1 MNFLQYHN
9 VLRWLVVVAGIWT
22 VLQALG
28 GLIGKREH
36 SRGDNMSSLIFMIS
50 CDLQLLLGLILFV
63 SNGWFARLKT
73 GMGVVMKDPV
83 SRFFTVEHA
92 LIMIIAWILVH
103 IGRSSVKRAD
113 NDTAKHK
120 RMLIY
125 YGIAIFLILISIPWP
140 FRQEIGRPWL

>member
-9 VLRWLVVVAGIWT
+9 VLRWFVVVAGIWA
-22 VLQALG
+22 VLNALG
-28 GLIGKREH
+28 GLISKREY

-140 FRQEIGRPWL
+140 FRQEVGRPWL